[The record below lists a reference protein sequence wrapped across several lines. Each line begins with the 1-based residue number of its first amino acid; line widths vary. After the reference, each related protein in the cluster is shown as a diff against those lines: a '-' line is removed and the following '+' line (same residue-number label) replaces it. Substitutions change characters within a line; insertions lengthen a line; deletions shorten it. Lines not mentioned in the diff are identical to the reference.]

1 MNLKLFMH
9 LRLRMEQK
17 KEKRSLSTINLLPTS
32 ICSKKVDFSRLYCSE
47 SENRA
52 CFLVLA
58 LNPFEELHGKRME
71 AWEKV
76 AQNSGVFI
84 GGPSTKNRIENLIR
98 ARRKDEMQNLKKSGT
113 EEQYAERE
121 MLLDEVIEM
130 IKETKV

>member
-1 MNLKLFMH
+1 
-9 LRLRMEQK
+9 
-17 KEKRSLSTINLLPTS
+17 
-32 ICSKKVDFSRLYCSE
+32 
-47 SENRA
+47 
-52 CFLVLA
+52 
-58 LNPFEELHGKRME
+58 ME